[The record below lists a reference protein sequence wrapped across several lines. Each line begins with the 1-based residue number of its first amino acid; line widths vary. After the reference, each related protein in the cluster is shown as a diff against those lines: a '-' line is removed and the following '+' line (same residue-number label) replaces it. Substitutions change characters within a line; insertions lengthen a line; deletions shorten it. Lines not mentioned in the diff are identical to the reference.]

1 MNRPAKQSTCSSVA
15 RTTSSA
21 GGGITGTGRHCSGRP
36 LDRRFPTTTVFAKLE
51 AVLQYT
57 SRELPNDP
65 CISALIAKDS
75 ESVRD
80 PRVHRA
86 ALEAIG
92 SVVEDGRCS
101 GQVRNDLDTDE
112 LVDYMVEQTYFA
124 AEDPKQSEDEVR
136 RRFRHFIVPVLIAPS
151 SMSAERAT
159 WTLEIQD
166 TVQSVI
172 RQLKDQTDQLP
183 AGAAHVGSADTD

>member
-1 MNRPAKQSTCSSVA
+1 
-15 RTTSSA
+15 
-21 GGGITGTGRHCSGRP
+21 
-36 LDRRFPTTTVFAKLE
+36 
-51 AVLQYT
+51 
-57 SRELPNDP
+57 
-65 CISALIAKDS
+65 
-75 ESVRD
+75 
-80 PRVHRA
+80 
-86 ALEAIG
+86 LEAIG
-92 SVVEDGRCS
+92 SMVEDGRCS